1 MHGNLEPME
10 VTVQETDLSVYA
22 RNIGAEPIKE
32 AVLEQ
37 RGYIEGYMQRYPDF
51 GRSLKP
57 WPDDPSAPPI
67 VQEMIRAGQC
77 ADVGPMAAVA
87 GAVAQRV
94 GRTLHKHFGE
104 VIVENGGDIFL
115 DVDSET
121 VIGILA
127 GTSPLSSK
135 FGLRIEPTTTPLGV
149 CTSSG
154 TVGHSKSYGNADAVC
169 VVSASCAL
177 ADAAATAIANHVKRP
192 DDINAAV
199 MRARTISEVLGV
211 IVIVDD
217 KMGMWGQV
225 ELTTMTAG
233 RDSAKG

>member
-1 MHGNLEPME
+1 ME

-22 RNIGAEPIKE
+22 HAIGAEYIKE
-32 AVLEQ
+32 AVIEQ

-51 GRSLKP
+51 GRSLIP
-57 WPDDPSAPPI
+57 WPDDPSAPSI
-67 VQEMIRAGQC
+67 VQDMIRAGQS

-87 GAVAQRV
+87 GAVAERV
-94 GRTLHKHFGE
+94 GRTLRRQTGE

-115 DVDSET
+115 DVDSEI

-127 GTSPLSSK
+127 GRSPLSSRL
-135 FGLRIEPTTTPLGV
+135 GLRIDPAATPLGV

-169 VVSASCAL
+169 VVSPSCAL
-177 ADAAATAIANHVKRP
+177 ADAAATAIANHVKTP

-199 MRARTISEVLGV
+199 LKAQTISDVLGV
-211 IVIVDD
+211 IVIIDD
-217 KMGMWGQV
+217 KMGMWGQI
-225 ELTTMTAG
+225 ELTAMSDGDNSG
-233 RDSAKG
+233 RG